1 MSIPAL
7 LGKKVK
13 IANDLAKK
21 VVSLETFESLM
32 TAIELRHLAFHARSG
47 TLIEGSM
54 NGEKMKRRINLKWSG
69 VDSFSREDPQVKIL
83 AENIIQMAYSH
94 SNIEWKLSA

>member
-1 MSIPAL
+1 MSIPAVI
-7 LGKKVK
+7 GKRVR

-21 VVSLETFESLM
+21 IVSLETFESLM

-54 NGEKMKRRINLKWSG
+54 NGEKMKRRINLRWSG
-69 VDSFSREDPQVKIL
+69 VDSFSTRDPEVKVL

-94 SNIEWKLSA
+94 TNIEWKLSS